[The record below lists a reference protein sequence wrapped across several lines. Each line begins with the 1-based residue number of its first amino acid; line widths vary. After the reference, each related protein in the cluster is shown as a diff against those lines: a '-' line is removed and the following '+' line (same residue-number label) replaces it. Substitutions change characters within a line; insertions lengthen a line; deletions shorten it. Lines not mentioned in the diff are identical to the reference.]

1 MTNKLNISFV
11 TQNLAPFRLN
21 WLRELSK
28 YYYITV
34 YHNNEYD
41 KTFNM
46 NSLKNINVGDI
57 KIYMIKNKIFNKI
70 PVYNFFKIFSNKYD
84 ILILDGYG
92 FWSQILLIMILKIFK
107 KNYIVSLDGGLIREE
122 KKLKKLCKSF
132 IIKGATYY
140 LSTSSTTDLYLIHY
154 GIKYEKI
161 LRHKLSSVYNNDIL
175 KNPVCLEKKQK
186 LRIKYKITKKNVIIG
201 IGRFI
206 PIKGF
211 DILIKAMKNIK
222 ETELILVG
230 GVLTEEYNAIIK
242 ANKLS
247 DVVTF
252 INHVSKEEVIELL
265 DLSDVFVLPT
275 RGDVWGLVINEA
287 MARGLPIITTNKCVA
302 GVSLIENNKNGFIVE
317 VDNLH
322 ELQEKINYLLLNDDI
337 RLQMSKNNLKKIKNY
352 SLEHI
357 AIEDKINLSKYFY

>member
-1 MTNKLNISFV
+1 M
-11 TQNLAPFRLN
+11 
-21 WLRELSK
+21 
-28 YYYITV
+28 
-34 YHNNEYD
+34 
-41 KTFNM
+41 
-46 NSLKNINVGDI
+46 
-57 KIYMIKNKIFNKI
+57 
-70 PVYNFFKIFSNKYD
+70 
-84 ILILDGYG
+84 
-92 FWSQILLIMILKIFK
+92 
-107 KNYIVSLDGGLIREE
+107 
-122 KKLKKLCKSF
+122 
-132 IIKGATYY
+132 
-140 LSTSSTTDLYLIHY
+140 
-154 GIKYEKI
+154 
-161 LRHKLSSVYNNDIL
+161 
-175 KNPVCLEKKQK
+175 
-186 LRIKYKITKKNVIIG
+186 RIKYKITKKNVIIG